1 MEVLTSLD
9 AKLFLHIFVRCIKL
23 WSFASRDNCSIGTI
37 KENRSALRIGIS
49 MLLK

>member
-9 AKLFLHIFVRCIKL
+9 AKLFLHIFVRRIKL